1 MNKETNQAM
10 NLALRLLTARRRTR
24 RELEVHLGRKGFS
37 SEVIS
42 PVLEKLEYYGYL
54 DDKTFARLWV
64 EQRLAKRGLVKLKNE
79 LKAKGVE
86 PELISEIIA
95 EVEPEAEYNAAM
107 ALVLKKLQKAAG
119 PYPLPRMAGFLQRR
133 GFSYETISRVCR
145 TLKDSGILSDSTDYY
160 Y

>member
-1 MNKETNQAM
+1 M

-64 EQRLAKRGLVKLKNE
+64 GTKVSKRGLVKLKTN
-79 LKAKGVE
+79 
-86 PELISEIIA
+86 
-95 EVEPEAEYNAAM
+95 
-107 ALVLKKLQKAAG
+107 
-119 PYPLPRMAGFLQRR
+119 
-133 GFSYETISRVCR
+133 
-145 TLKDSGILSDSTDYY
+145 
-160 Y
+160 

>member
-1 MNKETNQAM
+1 MVILTIK
-10 NLALRLLTARRRTR
+10 LRPP
-24 RELEVHLGRKGFS
+24 LGGTKVS
-37 SEVIS
+37 
-42 PVLEKLEYYGYL
+42 
-54 DDKTFARLWV
+54 
-64 EQRLAKRGLVKLKNE
+64 QKRPGQIKNE

>member
-1 MNKETNQAM
+1 M
-10 NLALRLLTARRRTR
+10 
-24 RELEVHLGRKGFS
+24 
-37 SEVIS
+37 
-42 PVLEKLEYYGYL
+42 
-54 DDKTFARLWV
+54 
-64 EQRLAKRGLVKLKNE
+64 
-79 LKAKGVE
+79 E

-119 PYPLPRMAGFLQRR
+119 PYPLLPDGRLSPAQ